1 MVKLLKSCLSYNIY
15 EGVKE
20 NQKIYFKIWVFGDA
34 PTLEEVENALRTA
47 EIDKY
52 SQFKTVKENIDND
65 IIAFFE
71 LRISS
76 KELTPLNLSAY
87 DYEVCYK
94 KNLKPNNALRSTA
107 IVQEEDYFYVA
118 CEPCDYQ
125 SSLNNKNLQTIF
137 NYNFKDIENVINKK
151 FSHIETY

>member
-1 MVKLLKSCLSYNIY
+1 MLKLLKSCASYNIY
-15 EGVKE
+15 EGEKE

-34 PTLEEVENALRTA
+34 PTLEEVEKSLEVAK
-47 EIDKY
+47 IDKY

-71 LRISS
+71 LSISR

-107 IVQEEDYFYVA
+107 IIQEDNYFYVA
-118 CEPCDYQ
+118 CEPCDFQ
-125 SSLNNKNLQTIF
+125 SDLNNKNLQTIF